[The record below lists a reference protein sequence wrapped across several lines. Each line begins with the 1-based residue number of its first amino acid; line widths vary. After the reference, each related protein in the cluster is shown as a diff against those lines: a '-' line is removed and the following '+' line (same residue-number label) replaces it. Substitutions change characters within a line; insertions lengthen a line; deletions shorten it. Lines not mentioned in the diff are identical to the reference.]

1 MPSVMART
9 RNVVPA
15 ETSLVAP
22 AGAVGSVADAPQG
35 GRAIGVISPYLAGP
49 YYGVLLSSIT
59 QVAWQHGYRVV
70 SAQTATPGMELQEST
85 AARIL
90 GRVGWER
97 LDGFVVIGSATPPG
111 YLAALQGSGKPLV
124 AIAHEEPGLSCPV
137 VMTDNR
143 GGIRQVVE
151 HLIGHG
157 HTRIAFAGC
166 LGQLDTQERYS
177 SYRQTLADHG
187 TEPDPALFFEAPDN
201 VEFGG
206 VEAGRDMLAAGL
218 PSTAVVAATDLNA
231 VGIMT
236 VLTEAGYVLP
246 RDQAV
251 TGFDNTLGGA
261 LLRPALSTVSQDFE
275 SLGAMAAELLLR
287 QLAGEEVQGGCHLV
301 PTVFVQR
308 ESCGCTIG
316 AATVLPAELP
326 EQPDLTT
333 AFCRSLATGPSARSE
348 GRMSR
353 LLEVASQVAKLLQA
367 TGKRSLSTAELDM
380 LSDGCEELCRLRPAQ
395 STHELVLAYSERIA
409 GRVLAGAGERKEVL
423 AGRLDQCRAYVLL
436 GLARASLGQRD
447 QDYYAL
453 RKVVRDEYLITMD
466 LLVGR
471 EEGDPRMLTWLER
484 TDAVAGVF
492 ALWEGS
498 KGADASAWG
507 TGRGSW
513 EALSRQAPLS
523 RPEGLAPGSSR
534 ADGTAGRAPWGQPG
548 SVLYLASTFEAG
560 GGHLQLATSHC
571 SPEHFPPDEL
581 LAKVTEGTMVA
592 VVPVA
597 SDEADWGLLA
607 MVAPVESTSMAQDMY
622 FTWAALFAE
631 VLDHAAV
638 TSSLRQ
644 SEERY
649 ALAVRAAND
658 GLWDWDLQSD
668 RVYYSDRWKEM
679 LGYGTGEVSDQPVE
693 WLGRV
698 HPDDRPS
705 LLGEL
710 SELKLGVRDN
720 VLIEH
725 RLMAKDGSYI
735 WALCRAL
742 AVPGGGLPA
751 RRLVGSLTDVTERH
765 TLEDQ
770 LRHQALFDSLT
781 GLPNRVLFVDRLSQS
796 ISNAKRRSGYGYA
809 VLWLDLDN
817 FKNLNDTR
825 GHLAGDQLLVQVAD
839 RIRAN
844 LRETD
849 TAARFGGDEFA
860 VLLLDV
866 AKLATVETIAK
877 RLLEDLRAPYKV
889 DGASLVVTG
898 SVGVVMGTARYD
910 KPQDVLRDADIA
922 MYAAKSAGKGRL
934 ATFPPDGYVPAM
946 PTTGR
951 CADKPAG
958 RGQVAALPK
967 P

>member
-1 MPSVMART
+1 VARA

-15 ETSLVAP
+15 DAGLVAP
-22 AGAVGSVADAPQG
+22 ADAVGSPADAAQG
-35 GRAIGVISPYLAGP
+35 GHAIGVVSPYLAGT
-49 YYGVLLSSIT
+49 YYGVLISSIT

-70 SAQTATPGMELQEST
+70 SVQTARPGMELHEGT
-85 AARIL
+85 AARVL

-111 YLAALQGSGKPLV
+111 DLAALQGSGKPLV

-137 VMTDNR
+137 VMIDNR

-166 LGQLDTQERYS
+166 LGQLDTRERYG

-187 TEPDPALFFEAPDN
+187 IEPDPALFFEAPDN

-206 VEAGRDMLAAGL
+206 AEAGRAMLAAGL

-251 TGFDNTLGGA
+251 TGFDNMLGGA
-261 LLRPALSTVSQDFE
+261 LVVPALSTVSQDFGG
-275 SLGAMAAELLLR
+275 LGAMAAELLLH
-287 QLAGEEVQGGCHLV
+287 QLAGEEVEGGCHLV
-301 PTVFVQR
+301 RTVFVQR
-308 ESCGCTIG
+308 ESCGCTVD
-316 AATVLPAELP
+316 AAAILPVDLS
-326 EQPDLTT
+326 EQPDPVVSFSSALM
-333 AFCRSLATGPSARSE
+333 TGSSAMSG
-348 GRMSR
+348 GRTSR
-353 LLEVASQVAKLLQA
+353 VLEVASQVAKLFEA
-367 TGKRSLSTAELDM
+367 TADRSPSTVELDR
-380 LSDGCEELCRLRPAQ
+380 LSDGCEELCRLRSLQ
-395 STHELVLAYSERIA
+395 STHDLVLAYSEQLAR
-409 GRVLAGAGERKEVL
+409 RVQAGAGERKEVV
-423 AGRLDQCRAYVLL
+423 AGRLDQCRAYVRL
-436 GLARASLGQRD
+436 GLTRASLSQRN
-447 QDYYAL
+447 QAYYAM
-453 RKVVRDEYLITMD
+453 RKAVRDEYLITMD
-466 LLVGR
+466 LLASR
-471 EEGDPRMLTWLER
+471 EEGDPRTLTWLDR

-492 ALWEGS
+492 GLWES
-498 KGADASAWG
+498 TKGNDASALDRG
-507 TGRGSW
+507 HGRW
-513 EALSRQAPLS
+513 EALGRRAPLS
-523 RPEGLAPGSSR
+523 GPEDRGPGSSQGGEMENR
-534 ADGTAGRAPWGQPG
+534 PVWGQPD
-548 SVLYLASTFEAG
+548 SVLHLVSTFQAG
-560 GGHLQLATSHC
+560 GGRVQLATSRC

-581 LAKVTEGTMVA
+581 LGKVTEGTMVA

-607 MVAPVESTSMAQDMY
+607 MVAPVESTSLAQDMY

-631 VLDHAAV
+631 VLDYAAV

-658 GLWDWDLQSD
+658 GLWDWDLQND

-679 LGYGTGEVSDQPVE
+679 LGYGTGAIIDQPVE

-705 LLGEL
+705 VLGGL
-710 SELKLGVRDN
+710 SELKLGLRDN
-720 VLIEH
+720 VLFEH
-725 RLMAKDGSYI
+725 RVMAQDGSYI

-751 RRLVGSLTDVTERH
+751 RRVVGSLTDVTERH
-765 TLEDQ
+765 KLEDQ

-796 ISNAKRRSGYGYA
+796 ISNARRHPGHGYA

-866 AKLATVETIAK
+866 SELATVETIAK

-889 DGASLVVTG
+889 DGASLPITG
-898 SVGVVMGTARYD
+898 SVGVVMGTASYE
-910 KPQDVLRDADIA
+910 KPEDILRDADIA
-922 MYAAKSAGKGRL
+922 MYTAKSAGKGRF
-934 ATFPPDGYVPAM
+934 ATFPP
-946 PTTGR
+946 GR
-951 CADKPAG
+951 
-958 RGQVAALPK
+958 
-967 P
+967 